1 MQKYMNAQS
10 AGAARASKVDP
21 DDPFRLREFSC
32 EALMPPPSPP
42 PILLSSPDQTDPLPL
57 RRLTNKITERPGA
70 DKFILVQM
78 DIFFS
83 HMTHSLSKILV
94 LDAFNLSAV
103 VREARLMLVS
113 SCRTSPRSTTLQGVV
128 SKRK

>member
-10 AGAARASKVDP
+10 AGVARASSEDP
-21 DDPFRLREFSC
+21 DDPFHLREFSC
-32 EALMPPPSPP
+32 EALMPPPPPP
-42 PILLSSPDQTDPLPL
+42 PIFLSSPDQTDPLPL
-57 RRLTNKITERPGA
+57 NKITKRPGA

-83 HMTHSLSKILV
+83 HMTHLLSKILV